1 MILNIYLCLNGNN
14 NSMKCLHQNNLQ
26 LLNHYQKAK
35 IYFCPACRLIFS
47 EKLLKQFKP
56 TEIYKN
62 YYKNEMAGR
71 FGFGLEIII
80 KLFRLYRAF
89 KIFTICPKAKNILDI
104 GSGRGYTL
112 YFLKKIFNYQRTAG
126 TQIEPNA
133 YKFSKE
139 KLNLEIYNRDLLD
152 MTFSKESFDIISL
165 WHVFEHLQNPE
176 TYLETIHNLLK
187 PSGKLLIEI
196 PNYDSWTRKFC
207 GYFWLGLDL
216 DYHLTFFNYQT
227 LSNLLKKCGYDVKL
241 IHTFSLEYSTF
252 ISVQSLVSRLTKTDQ
267 LFFNWLQGKS
277 KFKAELL
284 LHFFLF
290 VILTPFCLMI
300 NLFLFFSKKGEVLLV
315 LATK

>member
-1 MILNIYLCLNGNN
+1 
-14 NSMKCLHQNNLQ
+14 MKCQHQKGLQ
-26 LLNHYQKAK
+26 LINNYQQAK
-35 IYFCPACRLIFS
+35 IFYCPVCQLTFS
-47 EKLLKQFKP
+47 EKLLEQFKP
-56 TEIYKN
+56 AEIYQN

-89 KIFTICPKAKNILDI
+89 KIFTIYPKAKTILDV

-112 YFLKKIFNYQRTAG
+112 YFLKKFFNYQRTAG

-139 KLNLEIYNRDLLD
+139 KLNLEIYNHDLLD
-152 MTFSKESFDIISL
+152 MTFPKESFDIISL

-176 TYLETIHNLLK
+176 TYLETIHSLIK
-187 PSGKLLIEI
+187 PNGKLLIEI
-196 PNYDSWTRKFC
+196 PNYDSWTRKYC

-227 LSNLLKKCGYDVKL
+227 LSNLLKRHGYDVKL

-267 LFFNWLQGKS
+267 LFFNWLQGKFQ
-277 KFKAELL
+277 FKIELL
-284 LHFFLF
+284 FHLFLF
-290 VILTPFCLMI
+290 FILTPFSFII
-300 NLFLFFSKKGEVLLV
+300 NLLLFFSKKGETLLIV
-315 LATK
+315 ATKSLH